1 MGEAGG
7 AAAAGTRRARRR
19 RCGPRLFHLH
29 RRRTGGAL
37 GGWDYDHT
45 VFGEVL
51 AGDAESWAAIKEL
64 ESLRTSRHGAAGA
77 VNMIDGKVT
86 LTLAWAHPLPKT
98 KVVFAGSRDSRE

>member
-1 MGEAGG
+1 MPAECVEKVKKIKRGNERQA
-7 AAAAGTRRARRR
+7 TNR
-19 RCGPRLFHLH
+19 
-29 RRRTGGAL
+29 GAL
-37 GGWDYDHT
+37 GVWDYDHT